1 MEEMVMRK
9 VFEIEQEAAG
19 YLMGHQRTAIITSLH
34 GSQNYWLH
42 NDNSDIDVYT
52 VFVPSFKDM
61 AMGNPRENYCA
72 KHQFDGIITFM
83 PVSNFYQAMVN
94 KPSLQIL
101 EIIHSTYS
109 GFVEQFSPIIYDAER
124 FSRINMKRVYTSTVG
139 WGISQ
144 IQRFKKENKA
154 KSLAY
159 AFFAKDCVEKLLK
172 DYPFNEIYENINDDL
187 WELKNNPFAKNLD
200 DYIGQ
205 VDELES
211 YFRKK
216 MEEKDELIFQNDNK
230 AAKDLFEI
238 LLSICRNKVQ

>member
-1 MEEMVMRK
+1 MEEMVLRK

-19 YLMGHQRTAIITSLH
+19 HLMGYQRTAIITSLH

-72 KHQFDGIITFM
+72 EHQFGGIITFM
-83 PVSNFYQAMVN
+83 PVSNFYHVMAN

-101 EIIHSTYS
+101 EIIHSQYS
-109 GFVEQFSPIIYDAER
+109 GFVEQFAPIIYDAER
-124 FSRINMKRVYTSTVG
+124 FSRINMKSVYTSTIG

-144 IQRFKKENKA
+144 IQRFKKENKV
-154 KSLAY
+154 KSLTY

-172 DYPFNEIYENINDDL
+172 DYSFDEIYENTNHDL

-200 DYIGQ
+200 DYAKQ

-211 YFRKK
+211 YFRRK
-216 MEEKDELIFQNDNK
+216 MEEKDELIFQSDRQ
-230 AAKDLFEI
+230 AADLFEI
-238 LLSICRNKVQ
+238 LLSICRNKIQ